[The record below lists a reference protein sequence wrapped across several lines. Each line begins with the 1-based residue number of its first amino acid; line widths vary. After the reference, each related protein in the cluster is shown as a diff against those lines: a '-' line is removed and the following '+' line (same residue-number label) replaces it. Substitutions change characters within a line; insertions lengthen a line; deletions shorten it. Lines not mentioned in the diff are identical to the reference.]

1 MIPFIQNVQNRKI
14 CRFAEGRLSGTGRKG
29 KQLVL
34 MGTRFPGAEDNMLGL
49 DSGDKYKIF

>member
-14 CRFAEGRLSGTGRKG
+14 CRFAEGRLSETGRKG